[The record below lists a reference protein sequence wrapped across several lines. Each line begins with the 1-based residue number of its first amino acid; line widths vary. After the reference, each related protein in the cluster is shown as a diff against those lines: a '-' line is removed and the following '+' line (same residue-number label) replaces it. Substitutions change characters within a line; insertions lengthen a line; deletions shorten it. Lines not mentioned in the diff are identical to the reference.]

1 MKLPRRQFL
10 RPAAG
15 AAAMPALSHAA
26 NAQTYPSR
34 PITLIAP
41 WPAGGAID
49 ALCRAIAPGLSD
61 RLGKPV
67 VVDNRPGAASV
78 IGTTAGVRATPDGHT
93 LTMGGSGALA
103 IAVTLNTKLAY
114 DPTEDIVPIALA
126 GRIPFVLVVN
136 PSLPIASLAD
146 LIKYAKNN
154 PGKLSYGS
162 GGPGSLHHLF
172 AELFTTMA
180 DIEMTHVPYKGNT
193 PALSDVIA
201 GHVPLMFSD
210 TASLPMIQAG
220 KVRALGVSSA
230 LRLPSAPD
238 IPPLAEGGLPEF
250 DVAGWGMIIAPAGTP
265 DEVASKVHMTFRAVE
280 ALPEVQQQVIK
291 LGIVPGNG
299 PPRDQLPAFISTEI
313 ERWRKVIVRAGLAGS
328 QR

>member
-10 RPAAG
+10 HLAAS
-15 AAAMPALSHAA
+15 AAAMPALSHVAS
-26 NAQTYPSR
+26 AQTYPSR

-49 ALCRAIAPGLSD
+49 ALCRAIGPGLSD

-67 VVDNRPGAASV
+67 VIDNRPGAASL
-78 IGTTAGVRATPDGHT
+78 IGTTAGIRAPPDGHT
-93 LTMGGSGALA
+93 LTMGGSGSLA
-103 IAVTLNTKLAY
+103 IAVTLHTKLAY
-114 DPTEDIVPIALA
+114 DPTKDIVPMALA

-136 PSLPIASLAD
+136 PSLPVQSLAD

-172 AELFTTMA
+172 AELFMMMA
-180 DIEMTHVPYKGNT
+180 GIEMMHVPYKGNT
-193 PALSDVIA
+193 PALTDVIA
-201 GHVPLMFSD
+201 GHIPLMFSD

-220 KVRALGVSSA
+220 EVRALGVSSA
-230 LRLPSAPD
+230 ARLPSAPD

-250 DVAGWGMIIAPAGTP
+250 DVAGWAMIIAPAGTP
-265 DEVASKVHMTFRAVE
+265 DEVANKVHTTFRTVE

-291 LGIVPGNG
+291 LGMLPGNS
-299 PPRDQLPAFISTEI
+299 PPRDQLPAFISSEI
-313 ERWRKVIVRAGLAGS
+313 ERWRKVVVQAGLAGS
-328 QR
+328 QH